1 MAVYQLEEM
10 DFFNLKLLKDKKGI
24 FYVREGKVFIYTG
37 ADKIKIDPTQ
47 PAVADPLGLKS
58 ALEEKVPG
66 CEPNPFLIGDK
77 VGTQLDPTKD
87 TKGNGYFWFWQREEY
102 FVLCFVTET
111 SKGHKGTVYMLRA
124 GKATDSL

>member
-37 ADKIKIDPTQ
+37 ADKIKIDPNQ
-47 PAVADPLGLKS
+47 PSELDRILSKEVLDTKPDT
-58 ALEEKVPG
+58 
-66 CEPNPFLIGDK
+66 FLIGDK
-77 VGTQLDPTKD
+77 AAKRLDPAKD
-87 TKGNGYFWFWQREEY
+87 TKGDGYFWFWQHDEY
-102 FVLCFVTET
+102 FVLCFVTEN